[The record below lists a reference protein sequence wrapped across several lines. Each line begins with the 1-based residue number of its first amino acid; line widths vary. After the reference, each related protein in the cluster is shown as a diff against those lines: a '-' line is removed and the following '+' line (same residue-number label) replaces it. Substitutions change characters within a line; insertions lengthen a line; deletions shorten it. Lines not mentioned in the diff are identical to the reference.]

1 MIKATNKAK
10 EKELNY
16 KGKPCADQEIIITKI
31 RQVQETTEDGKLVTY
46 EKEKKVNLSKKINET
61 SKLLKVQNAQEK
73 LKEIE
78 QIFTK

>member
-1 MIKATNKAK
+1 MIKITNKAK

-31 RQVQETTEDGKLVTY
+31 RQVQEATEEGKLVIY

-61 SKLLKVQNAQEK
+61 SKILKLQNAQEK